1 MFFPFCSFSVSLFL
15 LSVLFS
21 LFPSFP
27 LSRFTPPPFSSLLFL
42 SLFFLFPAF
51 PFLSS
56 LFFLFF
62 SFPLPFSFFL
72 SFFRSFYFSRFAPPP
87 FSSFLFLSLF
97 FLFPAFPLS
106 FSFFLAFFF
115 CSFPLSRFALSP
127 LFPFLPFSFS
137 LSLVF
142 FTSCYLR
149 IKSFFTIVRKTIRQL
164 YE

>member
-1 MFFPFCSFSVSLFL
+1 MFFPFCSFSVSLLLLSVLFSLFLSFPLCSSSFFLDSVSFAALLFFFLFSVSLFL

-21 LFPSFP
+21 LFLSFP
-27 LSRFTPPPFSSLLFL
+27 LYSS
-42 SLFFLFPAF
+42 P
-51 PFLSS
+51 
-56 LFFLFF
+56 FFLFF
-62 SFPLPFSFFL
+62 VSFSVLPFP
-72 SFFRSFYFSRFAPPP
+72 RFSA
-87 FSSFLFLSLF
+87 FLFLLSGLLF
-97 FLFPAFPLS
+97 CP
-106 FSFFLAFFF
+106 
-115 CSFPLSRFALSP
+115 FPLSRFALSP